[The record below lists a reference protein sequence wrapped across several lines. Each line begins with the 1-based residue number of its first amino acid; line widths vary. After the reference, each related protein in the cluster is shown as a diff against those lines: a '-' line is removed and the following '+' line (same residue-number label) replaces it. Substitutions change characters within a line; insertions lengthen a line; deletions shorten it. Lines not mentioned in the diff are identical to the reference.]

1 MKVGFPVREMVEKRI
16 SVRGYDGKKVSEEI
30 KRQIM
35 DYADR
40 LCNPLGPK
48 VRIKLIEKS
57 TAANGEKLGT
67 YGIIKGTDLYFGAAV
82 PRHEHALE
90 ALGYDVEQLVL
101 YLTGL
106 GLGTCWLGGT
116 FNRSAFAAAME
127 VGEDEIFPII
137 SPVGYPAEKMRLIE
151 KIMASGT
158 KRERRMP
165 WDELF
170 FDGDFGAALTP
181 ENAGEYGRALDMV
194 RLAPS
199 AVNKQPWRVVKQGNT
214 FHFFERHSLSGG
226 EVDLQ
231 RVDVGIAIC
240 HFHLTVLEQGLSG
253 RFERVEPC
261 FPLPENTD
269 YIVSWIGA

>member
-1 MKVGFPVREMVEKRI
+1 MKVGFPVRETVEKRI

-170 FDGDFGAALTP
+170 FDGDFGTVLTP

-253 RFERVEPC
+253 RFERVEPS